1 MEPRNGTL
9 VQIIFQFVT
18 EPGPSPK
25 AARPLQAQQQ
35 PDPAAFAV
43 PAGFG
48 AGMANPGYGF
58 GAPPPGPQDFGLK
71 GPFSDP
77 SFYHNTAQGR
87 MDPFVKSDII

>member
-1 MEPRNGTL
+1 MKIT
-9 VQIIFQFVT
+9 T

-25 AARPLQAQQQ
+25 AARAPPPQQQ

-87 MDPFVKSDII
+87 MDSMSSLLDFKSDFHQL